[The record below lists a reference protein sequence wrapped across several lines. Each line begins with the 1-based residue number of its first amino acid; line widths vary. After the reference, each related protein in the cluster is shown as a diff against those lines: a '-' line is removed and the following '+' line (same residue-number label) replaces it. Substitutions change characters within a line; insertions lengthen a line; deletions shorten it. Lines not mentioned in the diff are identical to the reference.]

1 MLNMFITAVRLK
13 FMDINGVPEAFRP
26 DVKKALGIEDPVI
39 EQPYETVEPTP
50 VEQPVEESPVQETP
64 VEPTPVEE
72 TTEQP
77 TVTE

>member
-1 MLNMFITAVRLK
+1 MHNMFVTAVRLK
-13 FMDINGVPEAFRP
+13 FMDINTVPEAFRAE
-26 DVKKALGIEDPVI
+26 VKKELGIEDPVI
-39 EQPYETVEPTP
+39 EQPVVTVEPAP

-72 TTEQP
+72 TNEQP

>member
-39 EQPYETVEPTP
+39 EQQQPVETVEPAQ
-50 VEQPVEESPVQETP
+50 VEQPVEESP

-77 TVTE
+77 AVEE